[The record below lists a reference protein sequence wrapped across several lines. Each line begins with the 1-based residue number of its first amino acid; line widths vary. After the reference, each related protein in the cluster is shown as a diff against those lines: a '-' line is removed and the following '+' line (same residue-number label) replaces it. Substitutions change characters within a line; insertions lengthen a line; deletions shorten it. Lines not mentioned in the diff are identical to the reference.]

1 MTIDTK
7 ILKQKPREESGSKT
21 SRKYQFQKDLS
32 LYILI
37 KEHLNR
43 DDYLFLFDFHEDL
56 IISNSSQSL
65 KELECIQ
72 IKSKDN
78 GNWTINAL
86 ITKKPKDKNSIIGKL
101 YNNRIVFQDAVKS
114 LTFISNVRYSF
125 EKLKNGSETKT
136 LSHIHA
142 INLSQSDK
150 HKFENSIKSEHS
162 IKVTDFERIGE
173 FKVTTLSNS
182 DSSTHC
188 VGALAS
194 LINLLNPSSRIN
206 SQLAYEQVLREITR
220 KTNET
225 VGDKTFLHI
234 SEVFKIKGLSK
245 GEFLAFLNKA
255 GLYKSIEEEWSEV
268 KTSLEADGITHI
280 ELLNYK
286 YAWRVMNARVI
297 ADSGNIPLRQLIN
310 EIDDILKIEMEN
322 IKPLKLL
329 GIVDHIFKIIASKAY
344 DDYFTKCL
352 IINRLHES

>member
-7 ILKQKPREESGSKT
+7 ILNEKPREDSGSKT

-37 KEHLNR
+37 KEHSKR

-56 IISNSSQSL
+56 IISNSSSSL

-78 GNWTINAL
+78 GNWTINSL
-86 ITKKPKDKNSIIGKL
+86 TKQPKGKNSIIGKL
-101 YNNRIVFQDAVKS
+101 YHNRIVFEDSVKT
-114 LTFISNVRYSF
+114 LTFMSNGTYSF

-136 LSHIHA
+136 LSHILA
-142 INLSQSDK
+142 TDLSQSDK
-150 HKFENSIKSEHS
+150 DKCENSIKSEHS
-162 IKVTDFERIGE
+162 IKSTDFESLGE

-194 LINLLNPSSRIN
+194 LINSLNPSSKIN

-225 VGDKTFLHI
+225 VGDKTYQHI
-234 SEVFKIKGLSK
+234 SEVFRIKGLSK
-245 GEFLAFLNKA
+245 GEFLEFLNKA
-255 GLYKSIEEEWSEV
+255 GLYKSVEEEWSEV
-268 KTSLEADGITHI
+268 KTSLEADGISHI
-280 ELLNYK
+280 ELLKYK
-286 YAWRVMNARVI
+286 NAWRDMSARVI
-297 ADSGNIPLRQLIN
+297 ADSGSIPLRQLIN
-310 EIDDILKIEMEN
+310 EIDDTLKREMEN
-322 IKPLKLL
+322 IKSLKLL
-329 GIVDHIFKIIASKAY
+329 GIVGHIFKLIASKGY